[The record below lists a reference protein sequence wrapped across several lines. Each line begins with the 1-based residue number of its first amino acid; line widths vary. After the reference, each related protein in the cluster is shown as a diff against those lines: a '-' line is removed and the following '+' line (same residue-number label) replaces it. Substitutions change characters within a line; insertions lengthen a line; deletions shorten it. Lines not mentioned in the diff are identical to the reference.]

1 MAGERELG
9 VGGEDLDVPLW
20 DGRVEL
26 FVEEDGFTEVE
37 LCGYVLFLGLRD
49 QVTEGRGDPD

>member
-1 MAGERELG
+1 MACEGEFG
-9 VGGEDLDVPLW
+9 VRGEDLDVPFW
-20 DGRVEL
+20 DGGIEL
-26 FVEEDGFTEVE
+26 FVEEDGFAEVE